1 MDSFVKQKLADMM
14 SRGLKISGLQ
24 ARERQFKADL
34 EKSQMLL
41 DESKK
46 AENEYLDRI
55 AQMGLLIHKYEK

>member
-55 AQMGLLIHKYEK
+55 AKMGLLIHKYEK

>member
-1 MDSFVKQKLADMM
+1 M

-41 DESKK
+41 VESKK